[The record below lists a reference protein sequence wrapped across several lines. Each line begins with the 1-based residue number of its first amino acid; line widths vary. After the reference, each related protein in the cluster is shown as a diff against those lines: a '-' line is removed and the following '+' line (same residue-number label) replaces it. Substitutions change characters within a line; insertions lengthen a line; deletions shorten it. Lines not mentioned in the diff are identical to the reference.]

1 MPATSPSPMKRP
13 SLTERTSSTHSLS
26 SSGKQV
32 TTPHKAHRPHVV
44 SRHSRNVS
52 HGKGLS
58 KLGRVHST
66 VNIASDTPHQHGHQR
81 KKSGGSTPP
90 QSPGASLVRRNTSQ
104 AGLPKNLS
112 HGNLRKNHSA
122 NALARNLSH
131 PALKKIGL
139 APAPKRKNKDRRDN
153 VFQIGDHSSEDEEEG
168 EWEDST
174 TQSPEATRNN
184 SKTSTPAIIG
194 TPNGELVF
202 RKQPDPAASHHPR
215 TTSSPPQP
223 SLKNNNRSAPNLWKQ
238 SDLSPSQTPPEPHL
252 LQQKVRAS
260 RAPPAM
266 STISAHVTPA
276 PMTRTESTKSFSQ
289 ITHDEAAS
297 MEAMSTPSGVAQSS
311 SIDGGVSHFLE
322 TPASSQRII
331 DDGLES
337 GSPSGFLSN
346 YKPQPSE
353 SPEKARTFHKPRGNQ
368 APSRTQQKLE
378 LQRREMIRASAST
391 PTTPPA
397 SGIGLDLGSSTSL
410 HSRTGSRSR
419 NRNLAAGRTLAG
431 EIKAVKQDYE
441 GAVKQLTVV
450 RRFRSPVVESMT
462 RLKESGALPQDI
474 GVAST
479 SGALAKSRP
488 HSRRGQSSNTVN
500 EHTKGGVS
508 RSAEDRKPS
517 PLASRSSSRGGGKVH
532 FQRQT
537 SHDDIEVTPSQGS
550 LDELPDDE
558 HDGLSPEEALLRR
571 IWGSREVYDSG
582 EQVGRR

>member
-1 MPATSPSPMKRP
+1 MPSSSPSPMKRP
-13 SLTERTSSTHSLS
+13 SLTERPSSTHSLS
-26 SSGKQV
+26 SSGKQQ
-32 TTPHKAHRPHVV
+32 TTSHKVHRPHVV
-44 SRHSRNVS
+44 TRHSRNVS

-58 KLGRVHST
+58 KLGKVHST
-66 VNIASDTPHQHGHQR
+66 ANIASDTHQQVHQR

-104 AGLPKNLS
+104 AGLAKNFS
-112 HGNLRKNHSA
+112 QGNLRKNHSA
-122 NALARNLSH
+122 HALARNLSH
-131 PALKKIGL
+131 PALKKVGL
-139 APAPKRKNKDRRDN
+139 APAPKRKSKDRRDN

-184 SKTSTPAIIG
+184 SKTSTPARTG
-194 TPNGELVF
+194 TPNGESIPH
-202 RKQPDPAASHHPR
+202 KHPEAAIRHPSH
-215 TTSSPPQP
+215 TSSPPQP

-238 SDLSPSQTPPEPHL
+238 SDISPSQTPPEPHL
-252 LQQKVRAS
+252 LQQKARAS

-276 PMTRTESTKSFSQ
+276 PLARTDSTKSFSQ
-289 ITHDEAAS
+289 ITHAEAES
-297 MEAMSTPSGVAQSS
+297 MNATPTTSAPGQSS

-331 DDGLES
+331 DEGLES

-353 SPEKARTFHKPRGNQ
+353 SPEKARTFHKPRGSQ

-378 LQRREMIRASAST
+378 LQRREIIRASAST

-431 EIKAVKQDYE
+431 EIRAVKQDYE
-441 GAVKQLTVV
+441 GAIKQLTVV
-450 RRFRSPVVESMT
+450 RRFRSPIVESMT
-462 RLKESGALPQDI
+462 RLKEGGAFPQDI
-474 GVAST
+474 GVVSAGGTFS
-479 SGALAKSRP
+479 KSRP
-488 HSRRGQSSNTVN
+488 QSRRGNSSHNVN
-500 EHTKGGVS
+500 GHAKSGVS
-508 RSAEDRKPS
+508 RSLEDRKAS
-517 PLASRSSSRGGGKVH
+517 PLASRSSSRGGGRVH

-550 LDELPDDE
+550 LDELQDDE
-558 HDGLSPEEALLRR
+558 QDGLSPEEALLRR
-571 IWGSREVYDSG
+571 IWDSREVYDSG
-582 EQVGRR
+582 EQGGPPR

>member
-1 MPATSPSPMKRP
+1 MPSSSPSPMKRP
-13 SLTERTSSTHSLS
+13 SLTERASSTHSLS

-32 TTPHKAHRPHVV
+32 TTVHKAHRPHVV

-58 KLGRVHST
+58 KLGKVHST
-66 VNIASDTPHQHGHQR
+66 ANIAPDTQQHGHQR
-81 KKSGGSTPP
+81 KKSGSSTPP

-104 AGLPKNLS
+104 AGLAKNLS

-122 NALARNLSH
+122 HALARNLSH
-131 PALKKIGL
+131 PALKKVGL

-184 SKTSTPAIIG
+184 SKTSTPARTG
-194 TPNGELVF
+194 TPNGDSVHHKEP
-202 RKQPDPAASHHPR
+202 QAAVPR
-215 TTSSPPQP
+215 PPRTSSPPQP

-238 SDLSPSQTPPEPHL
+238 SEISPSQTPPEPHL
-252 LQQKVRAS
+252 LQQKARGS

-266 STISAHVTPA
+266 STVSAHATPA

-297 MEAMSTPSGVAQSS
+297 MEATLTTSGVAQSS

-322 TPASSQRII
+322 TPAPSHRSV
-331 DDGLES
+331 DDELES
-337 GSPSGFLSN
+337 GSPSAFLSN
-346 YKPQPSE
+346 YKLQPSE

-462 RLKESGALPQDI
+462 RLKESGAIPQDI
-474 GVAST
+474 GVAT
-479 SGALAKSRP
+479 ASGTVSKSRP
-488 HSRRGQSSNTVN
+488 QSRRGISSNNVN
-500 EHTKGGVS
+500 GHAKSGLS
-508 RSAEDRKPS
+508 RSLEDRKS
-517 PLASRSSSRGGGKVH
+517 SLVASRSSSRGGGRVH

-550 LDELPDDE
+550 PDELQDDE

-582 EQVGRR
+582 EQGGTR